1 MLDVFR
7 FDPNF
12 EENELLWDQ
21 IKKEILGDDDDED
34 EDGEGEEGGEGEEEG
49 KIPCYFCLT
58 LNFSFHFCKLQSV
71 TCFSTRSTQLQH
83 LIFYSTSWAS
93 PARILYYTIPHCST
107 SSHFAHAYSILL
119 ISSYSIQFL

>member
-49 KIPCYFCLT
+49 KIPYYFCLT
-58 LNFSFHFCKLQSV
+58 LHFSFHFCKLQSV
-71 TCFSTRSTQLQH
+71 TRFSTRSTQLQYM
-83 LIFYSTSWAS
+83 IFYSTSWAS
-93 PARILYYTIPHCST
+93 PTRILYYTVLYHIVLYYT
-107 SSHFAHAYSILL
+107 ILL
-119 ISSYSIQFL
+119 YFISFCPLLFY

>member
-49 KIPCYFCLT
+49 KDT
-58 LNFSFHFCKLQSV
+58 M
-71 TCFSTRSTQLQH
+71 
-83 LIFYSTSWAS
+83 
-93 PARILYYTIPHCST
+93 
-107 SSHFAHAYSILL
+107 ILL
-119 ISSYSIQFL
+119 HHT

>member
-21 IKKEILGDDDDED
+21 IKKEILGDDDED

-49 KIPCYFCLT
+49 KDTML
-58 LNFSFHFCKLQSV
+58 LL
-71 TCFSTRSTQLQH
+71 
-83 LIFYSTSWAS
+83 
-93 PARILYYTIPHCST
+93 
-107 SSHFAHAYSILL
+107 SHT
-119 ISSYSIQFL
+119 